1 MAKADRVLPG
11 CDHHHAV
18 VDCPG
23 TAQPGD
29 DLGDPGGLLSDGAV
43 DTDDTRVALVHDG
56 VHRDGGLAG
65 LAVTDDQFALA
76 PADRYQ
82 RVDGHDPGL
91 QRRVDRRAFHDRRS
105 PAFDRPTPDGANPA
119 AFVERA
125 AEGIHDPS
133 QQRLPDR
140 DVHDPAGAAH
150 DLSCPDLHAVL
161 EHDDADPV
169 PVEFQGQPE
178 PPGLELNDL
187 LCADGGQP

>member
-1 MAKADRVLPG
+1 MAGEVVIDDEHIASRLHEVLGHRGCRVGSDVAKADRVLSG
-11 CDHHHAV
+11 GDHHHAV

-91 QRRVDRRAFHDRRS
+91 QRRVDRR
-105 PAFDRPTPDGANPA
+105 
-119 AFVERA
+119 
-125 AEGIHDPS
+125 
-133 QQRLPDR
+133 
-140 DVHDPAGAAH
+140 
-150 DLSCPDLHAVL
+150 
-161 EHDDADPV
+161 V
-169 PVEFQGQPE
+169 P
-178 PPGLELNDL
+178 
-187 LCADGGQP
+187 